1 MYIDGMEV
9 YGIVYKVRN
18 KVNNKHYI
26 GITTQDGGFNV
37 RYNYGGTPIERIYR
51 THLQEKNAKRH
62 YNEYLLEDIEKYK
75 FESFDVDTLFDFAL
89 SKDELEEMEIR
100 YIKEYDSL
108 VCRNGY
114 NKTTGGG
121 RGKSSELTKQKN
133 SIASTGSNNPRAQK
147 IYCVNTGKLYDCI
160 KDASDEYSIPRNS
173 INSCC
178 LGYSKRAGKIGENH
192 LVWAYEE
199 DYLKLKE
206 EDKKIMINNA
216 QIEYT
221 KLLGQNPRAIKVN
234 IYHKGKYLC
243 TEETLIEANIVTG
256 VHENN
261 IGDMCKIGKEQ
272 IHKPTGYSFSY
283 YEEDDKESFDYYR
296 ALEKLGRTVINIYK
310 YGKYIKTAESLEETG
325 SFTGIS
331 NSCIRNIYLPHGKEK
346 IHIKSGYSFNI
357 YSDDDKQSFDYLS
370 NIRGQKNVKL
380 INVYQYGEYIT
391 FLLSAAQA
399 EKFTGVDSSRIRK
412 TLLKYGKEKLDE
424 DTGYSFHYYDSDY
437 ID

>member
-1 MYIDGMEV
+1 MYINGMEV

-37 RYNYGGTPIERIYR
+37 RYNYGGTPIERIYK
-51 THLQEKNAKRH
+51 THYQEKISGRH

-75 FESFDVDTLFDFAL
+75 FESFEVDTLFDFAF

-100 YIKEYDSL
+100 YIREYDSL

-121 RGKSSELTKQKN
+121 RGKSSNLTKQKN

-147 IYCVNTGKLYDCI
+147 IVCVNNGKLYDCI
-160 KDASDEYSIPRNS
+160 KDASDKYLVPRS
-173 INSCC
+173 TINSCC
-178 LGYSKRAGKIGENH
+178 LGYCKRAGKIGGEH

-199 DYLKLKE
+199 DYLKFTE
-206 EDKKIMINNA
+206 QDKKRIIDDA

-234 IYHKGKYLC
+234 IYYRGKYLC
-243 TEETLIEANIVTG
+243 TEETLIEASIVTG
-256 VHENN
+256 VHKDN

-272 IHKPTGYSFSY
+272 IHKPTGYSFNY
-283 YEEDDKESFDYYR
+283 YEDDDQQPFDYYI
-296 ALEKLGRTVINIYK
+296 ALEKLGRNVINIYK
-310 YGKYIKTAESLEETG
+310 YGRYIKTTESLEEAG

-331 NSCIRNIYLPHGKEK
+331 NSCIKNIYLSYGKEK
-346 IHIKSGYSFNI
+346 IHINSGYSFNI

-370 NIRGQKNVKL
+370 NIRSQKNVKL
-380 INVYQYGEYIT
+380 INVYRYGEYIT
-391 FLLSAAQA
+391 FVLSASQA
-399 EKFTGVDSSRIRK
+399 EKFTGIDSSRIRK

-424 DTGYSFHYYDSDY
+424 NTGYSFHYYDSDNR
-437 ID
+437 